1 MDTQKII
8 TSTAQKVAPFV
19 VDAVHGSSVFV
30 GRVLAR
36 VTPWQMGQYEQNPIQ
51 VAESQTGG
59 DFVGLGNFDTS
70 DESLD
75 INLQWSSKGYYQNVT
90 MSIPE
95 ISLNNTE
102 AGIINLTTRKM
113 DGAKNA
119 TQSALGTRL
128 YGVGGASQIEGLQ
141 LATDAGTY
149 STSYGGQLRTT
160 YGTYINGQVTAAAGG
175 VISFATM
182 ATQYDLCSAAS
193 STQEEPNLIIQTKT
207 IWGFLE
213 QIIES
218 KQRGNYDSTRARMNV
233 TPYTPAG
240 TALPSDQVPQG
251 QVGFSSVF
259 FRDVPGVKDDKCP
272 AGLQYYINERY
283 HKFVSLSLVGLQAIK
298 MGQQVTRG
306 VYDDSMVKTTAFQIT
321 DERMPTNQLGTVK
334 QLVIYGNYANFNPK
348 RSGVITG
355 ITTL

>member
-8 TSTAQKVAPFV
+8 TTTAQRVAPFV

-36 VTPWQMGQYEQNPIQ
+36 TTPWQMGQFEQNPIQ

-75 INLQWSSKGYYQNVT
+75 INLQWSTKGYYQNVT

-102 AGIINLTTRKM
+102 AGIIKLTTRKM

-119 TQSALGTRL
+119 TQSAMGSRL
-128 YGVGGASQIEGLQ
+128 YGVGGASVIEGLQ
-141 LATDAGTY
+141 LATDNGAV
-149 STSYGGQLRTT
+149 STTYGGQSRTT

-175 VISFATM
+175 VVSFASM

-193 STQEEPNLIIQTKT
+193 STQEEPNLLITTKT
-207 IWGFLE
+207 IWGYGE

-218 KQRGNYDSTRARMNV
+218 KQRGNYDSTRARLNV

-251 QVGFSSVF
+251 QVGFSSYF
-259 FRDVPGVKDDKCP
+259 FRDVPVVKDDKCP
-272 AGLQYYINERY
+272 SGLEYFVNERY
-283 HKFVSLSLVGLQAIK
+283 HKFVSLSLVGLAAIQ

-348 RSGVITG
+348 RSGVITN

>member
-8 TSTAQKVAPFV
+8 TTTAQRVAPFV

-30 GRVLAR
+30 GRVMAR
-36 VTPWQMGQYEQNPIQ
+36 VTPWAMGQYEQNPIQ
-51 VAESQTGG
+51 VSESQTGG

-75 INLQWSSKGYYQNVT
+75 QVLQWSSKGYYQNIT

-119 TQSALGTRL
+119 IQSALGTRL

-149 STSYGGQLRTT
+149 SSTYGGLSRTT
-160 YGTYINGQVTAAAGG
+160 YGTYINGQVTAASSG

-193 STQEEPNLIIQTKT
+193 STQEEPNLIIETKT
-207 IWGFLE
+207 IWGFVE
-213 QIIES
+213 QIVEA
-218 KQRGNYDSTRARMNV
+218 KQRGNYDSTRARLNV

-251 QVGFSSVF
+251 QVGFSAVF
-259 FRDVPGVKDDKCP
+259 FRDVPCVKDDKTP
-272 AGLQYYINERY
+272 SGLQYYINERY
-283 HKFVSLSLVGLQAIK
+283 HKFVSLNLVGLQAIK

-334 QLVIYGNYANFNPK
+334 QIVTYGNYANFNPK